1 MLQSPRLDDLITAL
15 NRLPGIGR
23 KTAQRLAWHLL
34 AGEKAKAVELASAII
49 SAVESFSPCEVCN
62 LLAETNP
69 CPLCSAVDRDDAQL
83 CLVENNADVAI
94 IENMHEYHGRY
105 YILGHLLS
113 PLDGYGPE
121 QLGIP
126 KLLKLIDD
134 RNPEELILAL
144 KPTAEG
150 EATIHY
156 LTEAL
161 KAKSIRVTRLSTGL
175 PFGGDLEYSSI
186 LTLSNAWKRRYP
198 V

>member
-1 MLQSPRLDDLITAL
+1 MLVSPRLEDLIAAL

-34 AGEKAKAVELASAII
+34 SGEKQKAFDLAGAITT
-49 SAVESFSPCEVCN
+49 AVESYAPCGVCN
-62 LLAETNP
+62 LLAETDP
-69 CPLCSAVDRDDAQL
+69 CPLCSAVDRDDKQL
-83 CLVENNADVAI
+83 CLVENNSDVAI
-94 IENMHEYHGRY
+94 IENMNEYRGRY

-126 KLLKLIDD
+126 KLMQLIND
-134 RNPEELILAL
+134 RAPEELILAL

-156 LTEAL
+156 LTEIL
-161 KAKSIRVTRLSTGL
+161 KNKAIRITRLSTGL

>member
-23 KTAQRLAWHLL
+23 KTAQRLAWHLIG
-34 AGEKAKAVELASAII
+34 GEKSRALELANAII
-49 SAVESFSPCEVCN
+49 SAAESFAPCKVCN
-62 LLAETNP
+62 LLAETDP
-69 CPLCSAVDRDDAQL
+69 CQFCSSVDRDDSQL

-94 IENMHEYHGRY
+94 IENMHEYRGRY

-113 PLDGYGPE
+113 PLDGFGPE
-121 QLGIP
+121 QLGIH
-126 KLLKLIDD
+126 KLMKLIDD
-134 RNPEELILAL
+134 RAPDELILAL
-144 KPTAEG
+144 KPSAEG

-156 LTEAL
+156 LTETL
-161 KAKSIRVTRLSTGL
+161 KAKPIRITRLSTGL